1 MEIVG
6 RCWNVADR
14 FFVFFPNFSMVRQP
28 RKPRFQEVSQMKPK
42 ISISAQEVLNDL
54 TSGLDD
60 QGFMIKYELNYR
72 QLQRLFRKM
81 IQAGY
86 VSPLE
91 LAERLCVTQ
100 SQVTEAFD
108 VVKSAVKELD

>member
-1 MEIVG
+1 MG
-6 RCWNVADR
+6 
-14 FFVFFPNFSMVRQP
+14 SMIREL
-28 RKPRFQEVSQMKPK
+28 RKPRLQGVVRMKQK

-54 TSGLDD
+54 KSGLDD
-60 QGFMIKYELNYR
+60 QGFMIKYEISYR

-86 VSPLE
+86 ISPLE

-108 VVKSAVKELD
+108 VVKSAVKELE